1 MKDQDG
7 ILLESGTNEVE
18 VLEFEMDKQGFGV
31 NVLKVQAIEQFDAA
45 KVTEIQ
51 LAHRSVIGT
60 YNYRDGVITLV
71 DLGKEM
77 ALHDLDALT
86 PADSAAVDAVVEA
99 MPVEEDAPTV
109 EALTETSNCI
119 GSDEIE
125 TRIVLVLEFNETT
138 TGFLVG
144 GVNRIHRVS
153 WNMISPIS
161 PYLAASQSRFTGSL
175 NIENREVLMVDME
188 RILADIIPATGDAYC
203 LEAAANAARG
213 FQSRA
218 DVPVYL
224 AEDSPTI
231 RSIVS
236 SLLDRGGYK
245 DVHGFDN
252 GLSCYQALQKAVADA
267 TAAGENPDDA
277 VGIVVSD
284 IEMPQMD
291 GMTMCR
297 RVKNDLGL
305 NNVPVVLFS
314 SLINEQ
320 IARKCDS
327 VGADGYVSK
336 PRFGDLLDIVDRFAL
351 PEDVV
356 NS

>member
-18 VLEFEMDKQGFGV
+18 VLEFEMDGQGFGV
-31 NVLKVQAIEQFDAA
+31 NVLKVQAIEQFDVA

-51 LAHRSVIGT
+51 LAHSSVIGT

-71 DLGKEM
+71 DLGTEM
-77 ALHDLDALT
+77 ALHDLSALE
-86 PADSAAVDAVVEA
+86 SAAVEAVVEA
-99 MPVEEDAPTV
+99 LPSADDAPAV
-109 EALTETSNCI
+109 EAL
-119 GSDEIE
+119 SDQGARAGEDNIE

-153 WNMISPIS
+153 WDAISPIS

-175 NIENREVLMVDME
+175 NIEGREVLMVDME
-188 RILADIIPATGDAYC
+188 RILADIIPATGDAYS
-203 LEAAANAARG
+203 LKAAEESAREVR
-213 FQSRA
+213 SRA
-218 DVPVYL
+218 DVPVFL

-231 RSIVS
+231 RSIVT
-236 SLLDRGGYK
+236 SLLNRGGYE

-252 GLSCYQALQKAVADA
+252 GLSCYQALQQTLEEAK
-267 TAAGENPDDA
+267 TEGRPINSA
-277 VGIVVSD
+277 VGILVSD

-291 GMTMCR
+291 GMTLCR
-297 RVKNDLGL
+297 RVKTDLGL
-305 NNVPVVLFS
+305 NDVPVVLFS
-314 SLINEQ
+314 SLINDQ
-320 IARKCDS
+320 IARKCEA

-336 PRFGDLLDIVDRFAL
+336 PRFGDLLDIVDSHSLPDEAL
-351 PEDVV
+351 
-356 NS
+356 ST

>member
-18 VLEFEMDKQGFGV
+18 VLEFEMDGQGFGV
-31 NVLKVQAIEQFDAA
+31 NVLKVQAIEQFDVS

-51 LAHRSVIGT
+51 LAHSSVIGT

-71 DLGKEM
+71 DLGTEM
-77 ALHDLDALT
+77 ALHDLGALDLDDAAAVNAVVQAM
-86 PADSAAVDAVVEA
+86 PADDVGPA
-99 MPVEEDAPTV
+99 V
-109 EALTETSNCI
+109 EAL
-119 GSDEIE
+119 SDKAEGQDGTGIE

-153 WNMISPIS
+153 WNVISPIS

-175 NIENREVLMVDME
+175 NIDGREVLMVDME

-203 LEAAANAARG
+203 LEAADQEGREVR
-213 FQSRA
+213 SRA
-218 DVPVYL
+218 DVPVFL

-231 RSIVS
+231 RSIVT
-236 SLLDRGGYK
+236 SLLNRGGYK

-252 GLSCYQALQKAVADA
+252 GLSCYQALQKSLEKAKAEGRPISS
-267 TAAGENPDDA
+267 AAG
-277 VGIVVSD
+277 ILVSD

-291 GMTMCR
+291 GMTLCR
-297 RVKNDLGL
+297 RVKTDLGL
-305 NNVPVVLFS
+305 SDLPVVLFS
-314 SLINEQ
+314 SLINDQ
-320 IARKCDS
+320 IARKCES
-327 VGADGYVSK
+327 VGADSYVSK
-336 PRFGDLLDIVDRFAL
+336 PRFGDLLDIVDRYSL
-351 PEDVV
+351 PSEVAKA
-356 NS
+356 